1 MKNATQNNSYI
12 TSKSEYQKYNSLIE
26 NRLTEIAYRT
36 YNFNNIPPVIGIIV
50 SDQYGNTMMV
60 IDYNSKDRSNYGPIK
75 SYLIEDDKKLLE
87 IDLISMY
94 FSSFRTFAEQTNIKN
109 LSHLEIHGSNIKV
122 QIYFSYEKFM
132 IIVFLNS
139 NTDLNSKE
147 KTQIIR
153 YFEDLLAKYEYE
165 FTNFNS
171 TNSRRI
177 ITKLEN
183 KGKIWLKI
191 FNTFYLKTYKEIYLK
206 KQEIFEELMKQVGP
220 IIQNELHVY
229 LEYVPE
235 DILNNVSKEIKNKIQ
250 DKLFEF
256 NINFFDE

>member
-12 TSKSEYQKYNSLIE
+12 TSESEYQKYNSLIE

-50 SDQYGNTMMV
+50 SDQYGNTIMV
-60 IDYNSKDRSNYGPIK
+60 VDYDSKDKTNYGPIK
-75 SYLIEDDKKLLE
+75 SYLIEDDEKLLE

-109 LSHLEIHGSNIKV
+109 LSHLEIHGSNIKG
-122 QIYFSYEKFM
+122 QIHFAYEKYM

-147 KTQIIR
+147 KTQIIN
-153 YFEDLLAKYEYE
+153 YFEDLLIKYEYE
-165 FTNFNS
+165 FSNFNT
-171 TNSRRI
+171 TNSKRT
-177 ITKLEN
+177 ITLLKD
-183 KGKIWLKI
+183 KGKKWLEI
-191 FNTFYLKTYKEIYLK
+191 FNTTHLKKYKEIYLK
-206 KQEIFEELMKQVGP
+206 KQEIVEEFMKNVGP
-220 IIQNELHVY
+220 IIQNELYEY
-229 LEYVPE
+229 LEYVPD
-235 DILNNVSKEIKNKIQ
+235 DILNNISKEIKNKIQ

-256 NINFFDE
+256 NINLFEE